1 MSSRILLIEDEPGL
15 AMTLADLLAAEGH
28 TVENA
33 YDGATG
39 LEMAGS
45 SSFDLIIL
53 DVMLPR
59 KTGYEVCRELRQAGS
74 DVAILMLTAR
84 GQTVDKIVGLKLGAD
99 DYMAKPFDPA
109 ELVARIGALLRR
121 VGKQPSTPVLRFHFG
136 EIQADFQIPEIR
148 RNGLP
153 VSLTVKEMSLLRHL
167 IEQRGRILSREEI
180 LSHVWEYQP
189 NVTTRTV
196 DVHIA
201 WLRQKIEENP
211 QFPKYIVTVR
221 GTGYRFSA

>member
-28 TVENA
+28 TVETA
-33 YDGATG
+33 GDGATG
-39 LEMAGS
+39 LELASS

-74 DVAILMLTAR
+74 NVAILMLTAR

-109 ELVARIGALLRR
+109 ELLARIGALLRR
-121 VGKQPSTPVLRFHFG
+121 VGKQNLSPVLRFHFG
-136 EIQADFQIPEIR
+136 GIQADFQIPEVR
-148 RNGLP
+148 RSGLAL
-153 VSLTVKEMSLLRHL
+153 SLTVKEMSLLRHL
-167 IEQRGRILSREEI
+167 IEHRGRTLSREEI